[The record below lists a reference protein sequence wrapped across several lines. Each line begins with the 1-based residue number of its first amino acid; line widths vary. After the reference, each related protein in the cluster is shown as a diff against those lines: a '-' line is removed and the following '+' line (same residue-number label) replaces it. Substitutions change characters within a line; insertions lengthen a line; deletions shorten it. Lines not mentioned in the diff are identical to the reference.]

1 MSFPV
6 GALFA
11 GAAPVHHIHFSVASD
26 HDVGGLQVAVDDMAV
41 VAVFDGV
48 TDMQEH
54 FEAFPEGFV
63 VTHLPVMMLLLLF
76 AAAVQIFLQRDAVDE
91 LHCKVQPVGAVAVEA
106 EQRDDCGMVQLGAE
120 FGLGD
125 ELLHGIRLGEQLFPQ
140 RFDDGG
146 APENPVPGKENPPES
161 ACRQQLLD
169 VVAVA
174 AFLQRLAEFK

>member
-1 MSFPV
+1 
-6 GALFA
+6 
-11 GAAPVHHIHFSVASD
+11 
-26 HDVGGLQVAVDDMAV
+26 MAV

-106 EQRDDCGMVQLGAE
+106 EQRDDCGWSSWALSLASA
-120 FGLGD
+120 D
-125 ELLHGIRLGEQLFPQ
+125 ELLHGIRLGEQLFPP
-140 RFDDGG
+140 
-146 APENPVPGKENPPES
+146 AI
-161 ACRQQLLD
+161 
-169 VVAVA
+169 
-174 AFLQRLAEFK
+174 